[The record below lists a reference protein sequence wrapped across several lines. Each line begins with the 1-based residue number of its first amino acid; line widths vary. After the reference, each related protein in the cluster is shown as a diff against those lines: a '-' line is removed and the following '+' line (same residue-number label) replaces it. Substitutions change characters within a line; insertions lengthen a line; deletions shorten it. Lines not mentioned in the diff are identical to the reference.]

1 MIFYWHFLCIKFCLF
16 PLSKVLHF
24 YRKISLVLSLFQ
36 VWVDLVRINN
46 EFSTN
51 NLSTLVPAG
60 PPKKQ
65 ELWDT
70 HQWIVDTGTKRRVP
84 KCRMEQMSHSFQPPM
99 NHHQTNGQDCQPSI
113 ATAYSIVPRHYILKL
128 ILVQCVHT
136 HTHTVQ
142 FDITFYRHFGTWPYR
157 ISSLTVV
164 QVLKTI
170 LLFIET
176 WSLTYREFLKPG
188 VWKSQVPAKQTLAT
202 KVLNWSFLG
211 NSRFPSKLPAYTN
224 DQVMIL
230 VKLNLAVIIVLL
242 YFYLFQR

>member
-1 MIFYWHFLCIKFCLF
+1 MNKYPLWFFTDIFLCIKFCLF

-84 KCRMEQMSHSFQPPM
+84 KCRMEQMSHSLQPPM
-99 NHHQTNGQDCQPSI
+99 NHHQTNGHDCQPSI
-113 ATAYSIVPRHYILKL
+113 ATAYSKVPRHYILKL

-136 HTHTVQ
+136 HTHCTVRHYFLPTFWDLTLSYQ
-142 FDITFYRHFGTWPYR
+142 LTHCRSGVENNSAFYRNLKPHLPR
-157 ISSLTVV
+157 IS
-164 QVLKTI
+164 
-170 LLFIET
+170 ET
-176 WSLTYREFLKPG
+176 RGLE
-188 VWKSQVPAKQTLAT
+188 KSSSSQT
-202 KVLNWSFLG
+202 NLG
-211 NSRFPSKLPAYTN
+211 
-224 DQVMIL
+224 D
-230 VKLNLAVIIVLL
+230 
-242 YFYLFQR
+242 

>member
-1 MIFYWHFLCIKFCLF
+1 MNKYPLWFFTDIFLCIKFCLF

-136 HTHTVQ
+136 HTLYSSTLLSTDILGPDLIVSAHSLSFRCWKQ
-142 FDITFYRHFGTWPYR
+142 FCFLSKPEASPTENFWNPGFGKVKFQPNKPWRLKYWIGAFWETQGFQVNCQPIQMTTSWF
-157 ISSLTVV
+157 SL
-164 QVLKTI
+164 
-170 LLFIET
+170 
-176 WSLTYREFLKPG
+176 
-188 VWKSQVPAKQTLAT
+188 
-202 KVLNWSFLG
+202 N
-211 NSRFPSKLPAYTN
+211 
-224 DQVMIL
+224 
-230 VKLNLAVIIVLL
+230 
-242 YFYLFQR
+242 